1 MNELRRNVQLVSEIH
16 ARVAAMRLDAE
27 TRREAAAEKKR
38 VEDAELAAE
47 EAARREER
55 NRARWDDLC
64 EDLIARVLLSAP
76 DARSYAAIACVC
88 RQLRK
93 IALPPN
99 AGRAAMSDSD
109 SDDSDDSDL
118 FDSDLS
124 DDRGRRREDASTSA
138 STSASSAPS
147 RRRPQP
153 LLVGG
158 ALEDGWERLCRAE
171 WGVYHAS
178 PSDVPCVESRLG
190 VIEHFQDEVFDD
202 LARRW
207 GDGDACAWDGGAGCG
222 GGWRAVYRDRH
233 LGWKQTME
241 TLRWLKARGHPS
253 DVSGRRVRSIHWSP
267 YDRVGVVNAVP

>member
-55 NRARWDDLC
+55 NRARWDDLG

-202 LARRW
+202 PRGGGATATRARGTAARGAAAGGARCIATGISDGSRRW
-207 GDGDACAWDGGAGCG
+207 RRCDGSRRAGIPRTSAAGGCVLYTGPHTTASAW
-222 GGWRAVYRDRH
+222 
-233 LGWKQTME
+233 
-241 TLRWLKARGHPS
+241 
-253 DVSGRRVRSIHWSP
+253 
-267 YDRVGVVNAVP
+267 